1 MWIKWNRRKDKK
13 QLYIYVKN
21 CEETPNTPSGGH
33 YDFDEDILYDVIW
46 KNKEGDNAILIVT
59 AGDAKID
66 NKKFKAEFGH
76 KAKMLTPEEVMEYI
90 GHGIG
95 GVCPFAIRNNQVKV
109 YLDVSM
115 KRFNTVFPAA
125 GSSNSSIELTCD
137 ELERFSHADKWIDVC
152 KGYETIE

>member
-1 MWIKWNRRKDKK
+1 MYFL
-13 QLYIYVKN
+13 Q
-21 CEETPNTPSGGH
+21 
-33 YDFDEDILYDVIW
+33 ILYDPFFAFHKICYLHHVFHLVLFLVQNDFLKTLSY